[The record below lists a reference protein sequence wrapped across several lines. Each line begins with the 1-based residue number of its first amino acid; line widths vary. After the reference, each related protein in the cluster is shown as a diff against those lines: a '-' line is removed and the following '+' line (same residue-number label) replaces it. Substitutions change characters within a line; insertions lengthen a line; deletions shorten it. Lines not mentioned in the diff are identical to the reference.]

1 MHTFVH
7 RHYTMKQGG
16 SMQRQDGFTLIEL
29 LITMVVLAVLAAIA
43 IPNYTDYVRRGKI
56 PEATSNLQAMRTKME
71 QYFQDNRAYPGA
83 CVTAAPGAGQIQVPN
98 LQHFT
103 LTCSNLGGTTYTIT
117 ATGGVAAGDQSLAGI
132 AYTIDQSNARSTTVT
147 AGTAVGNAGYAA
159 GTVPCW
165 VSKKP
170 ALC

>member
-1 MHTFVH
+1 
-7 RHYTMKQGG
+7 
-16 SMQRQDGFTLIEL
+16 MQRQDGFTLIEL

-43 IPNYTDYVRRGKI
+43 VPNYTDYVRRGKI

-71 QYFQDNRAYPGA
+71 QYYQDNRTYPGA
-83 CVTAAPGAGQIQVPN
+83 CVTAAPGAGQIQVPT

-103 LTCSNLGGTTYTIT
+103 ITCPGANLSPTTYKIL
-117 ATGGVAAGDQSLAGI
+117 ATGGVSGGDQSLAGI
-132 AYTIDQSNARSTTVT
+132 EYSIDQGNARSTTVT
-147 AGTAVGNAGYAA
+147 ASTAMTNAGYAA